1 MPNVILI
8 CMLLK
13 TLYLTISVAEPFLVG
28 PDFWPGFRSRPVFWW
43 LRLGEFFFLES
54 APAFEN
60 IVFLNTFFDVKLVYG
75 I

>member
-1 MPNVILI
+1 
-8 CMLLK
+8 MLLK

-28 PDFWPGFRSRPVFWW
+28 PDFWLGFRSRPVFWR

-60 IVFLNTFFDVKLVYG
+60 IVFLNTFFDVTLVYG